1 MNHSKDFLNQNI
13 ILSVCG
19 AKLFDLLKSVCW
31 DKTIGHSS
39 PKWMLNWAQHM
50 LLLLFQMP
58 ALAGIF
64 FPCMHTNDVQQ
75 EQWDPCKESTA
86 NVKVYLMHRSACY
99 PCTHINMVLEL
110 SSLAMLSQCMPVHVH
125 VHVHVHDNNIL
136 MYTNDT
142 VHQIWGCW
150 LHAKLQYVPVGALTQ
165 SFLFGTLWCSIS
177 DKVHVHTRLGNTEVN
192 IMNRKC
198 PKVSLNPFCLLLP
211 AVNFF
216 WYLVSWCL
224 SYFKE

>member
-19 AKLFDLLKSVCW
+19 EKLFDLLKSVCW
-31 DKTIGHSS
+31 DKTKGHRS
-39 PKWMLNWAQHM
+39 PKWKLNWAQHM
-50 LLLLFQMP
+50 LLLLFQTP

-75 EQWDPCKESTA
+75 EHWDPCKESTA
-86 NVKVYLMHRSACY
+86 NIKVYLMHRSACY
-99 PCTHINMVLEL
+99 PCTHINMVLKL
-110 SSLAMLSQCMPVHVH
+110 SSLKILSQCMPVHVH
-125 VHVHVHDNNIL
+125 DNKIF
-136 MYTNDT
+136 MYTKDK

-192 IMNRKC
+192 ILNRKC

-211 AVNFF
+211 SVFGI
-216 WYLVSWCL
+216 
-224 SYFKE
+224 